1 MLALADAIVVNQG
14 AGGPLMFR
22 FHSVA
27 ARISKQF
34 STQTAASWM
43 NALTQFKGGINE
55 TALRTALAGGNVAAI
70 EAAVKGSGFGNM
82 MRALEDPLAR
92 TARATG
98 TASATILNK
107 AGFPLQFNAVHPN
120 VVLFARD
127 HAATL
132 AVGMTADVRE
142 AVRTVVALGAQQG
155 LTVVQQARA
164 IREVVGLPPNWAGAP
179 LKLGDAIRNGDISGA
194 TRRRLSAT
202 TKQEIRSRIKRG
214 TVNQAFIEKMEAR
227 YAASLTNRRA
237 LNIARTET
245 LRSANF
251 GQQESWVQAKEQGV
265 ISPDSR
271 RFWIVTPDDRL
282 SPEHAQIPALNPV
295 GRGIEEDFDTPDG
308 PFLFPPSRTNCR
320 CGIGLGVTAGD
331 GTGPTVEP
339 TAEADRITL
348 AQPSKSYPLR
358 RQHDETLNRFQN
370 ADGAFTP
377 ERLRLHDAIVRK
389 HFQGSIPVEDPQVM
403 VMGGG
408 PASGKSAMLRQVP
421 VKNHVSIDVDEIRK
435 LLPEFREGIR
445 SGNKAISSMTHE
457 ESSLIGKRI
466 AREAIE
472 RKFNVLV
479 DGTGDGTFEA
489 LARKVK
495 GFRSAGHRVVAN
507 YVSVDTEVAV
517 ARSLA
522 RGQRT
527 GRYVPEDFM
536 RGVHSKVSKVFDEA
550 VKRGLFDKATLWDTN
565 AREMLKVAESVGKK
579 FKILDQRAWARF
591 LAKATEQTADPF
603 SVTHLVKSRAINAQ
617 MNKRFTRF
625 NPAAKRD
632 GTLKRYQGG
641 FEETEFFEETT
652 YFRVNNGL
660 RQAAALEAD
669 LDKVV
674 AGLDAALA
682 EAPTVG
688 ENVVVW
694 RGGQLPQTVKVGD
707 NIVDKG
713 FVSTTTDKLVAERFF
728 IEQSPGA
735 GDPLASLIRIGVS
748 KSQRGLWMPK
758 LGGAELRFEGEL
770 VLPRGAA
777 FKVRRIRRLQ
787 LAQYEAEFG
796 TANPNLFRVGETLR
810 IVDVE
815 MIAAQ

>member
-1 MLALADAIVVNQG
+1 MLALADAIAVNQG

-43 NALTQFKGGINE
+43 KALTQFRGGINE

-98 TASATILNK
+98 TASAKILNK
-107 AGFPLQFNAVHPN
+107 AGFPMQFNAVHPN

-127 HAATL
+127 QAATL
-132 AVGMTADVRE
+132 AVSMTADVRE

-179 LKLGDAIRNGDISGA
+179 LKLGDAIRTGDISGA
-194 TRRRLSAT
+194 TRRRLSAA
-202 TKQEIRSRIKRG
+202 TKQEIRSQIKKG
-214 TVNQAFIEKMEAR
+214 TVTQAFIEKMEAR

-245 LRSANF
+245 LRASNF

-265 ISPDSR
+265 LPADSR

-295 GRGIEEDFDTPDG
+295 GRGMEEDFDTPDG

-320 CGIGLGVTAGD
+320 CGIGLGVGVAD
-331 GTGPTVEP
+331 GQGPTAEP

-348 AQPSKSYPLR
+348 AQPSQSYPLR
-358 RQHDETLNRFQN
+358 RQSDETLNRFQN
-370 ADGAFTP
+370 PDGKFTA
-377 ERLRLHDAIVRK
+377 ERIRLHDAIVRK
-389 HFQGSIPVEDPQVM
+389 HFQGVTGAVEDPQVM

-421 VKNHVSIDVDEIRK
+421 VRNHVTIDVDEIRK

-445 SGNKAISSMTHE
+445 AGNKQISAMTHE
-457 ESSLIGKRI
+457 ESSLLGKRI
-466 AREAIE
+466 AKEAIE
-472 RKFNVLV
+472 RQFNVLV
-479 DGTGDGTFEA
+479 DGTGDATIEA
-489 LARKVK
+489 LARKVE
-495 GFRSAGHRVVAN
+495 GYRLHGHRVIAN
-507 YVSVDTEVAV
+507 YVSVDTETAV
-517 ARSLA
+517 TRAIL
-522 RGQRT
+522 RGEKT
-527 GRYVPEDFM
+527 GRFVPEDLM
-536 RGVHSKVSKVFDEA
+536 RAVHSKVSRVFVDA
-550 VKRGLFDKATLWDTN
+550 VKRGLFDEVTLWDTN
-565 AREMLKVAESVGKK
+565 AREMLKVARAVGKK
-579 FKILDQRAWARF
+579 LKIFDRPAYSRF
-591 LAKATEQTADPF
+591 LAKISEQAADPF
-603 SVTHLVKSRAINAQ
+603 GATHLLKSRAINAQ
-617 MNKRFTRF
+617 LNKRYARYR
-625 NPAAKRD
+625 PAAKRD
-632 GTLKRYQGG
+632 GTLKKWQGG
-641 FEETEFFEETT
+641 FEETEVFEDTVH
-652 YFRVNNGL
+652 FRINDTL
-660 RQAAALEAD
+660 RAKEKLTAD

-674 AGLDAALA
+674 AGMDTAIA
-682 EAPTVG
+682 EGPTVG
-688 ENVVVW
+688 KDVVMW
-694 RGGQLPQTVKVGD
+694 RGGELPRTMRVGD
-707 NIVDKG
+707 KVVDKG
-713 FVSTTTDKLVAERFF
+713 FVATSSDRLVAESFF

-735 GDPLASLIRIGVS
+735 QDPLASLIRIGVP
-748 KSQRGLWMPK
+748 KGQRGLWMPK
-758 LGGAELRFEGEL
+758 LVGGELRFEGEL
-770 VLPRGAA
+770 VLPRNATYI
-777 FKVRRIRRLQ
+777 VRRIRRLQ

-796 TANPNLFRVGETLR
+796 VANPHLFRFGQTLR

-815 MIAAQ
+815 MVQ